1 MVICPTDTWS
11 ISLRM
16 SSQDSINIPAKQSP
30 VINRLSD
37 AITQAYAYARAI
49 RDNAQ
54 DDSQPIPLEL
64 VMSFQADFDNLV
76 QILSEAA
83 AQ

>member
-1 MVICPTDTWS
+1 M
-11 ISLRM
+11 
-16 SSQDSINIPAKQSP
+16 
-30 VINRLSD
+30 INRLSD
-37 AITQAYAYARAI
+37 TITQAYAYARAI

-64 VMSFQADFDNLV
+64 VMSFQADFDNLI